1 MGIMQRRT
9 ELRVRERPDLLG
21 VAAQADHDPRELAD
35 VADTRE
41 VRLCHVD
48 SDSRLCHV

>member
-1 MGIMQRRT
+1 M
-9 ELRVRERPDLLG
+9 RERPDLLG
-21 VAAQADHDPRELAD
+21 VATQTDHDPRELPD
-35 VADTRE
+35 VADPRE